1 MSEKEKPKSDIE
13 EVRRSESRRGKRPI
27 DLEERKK
34 KKSLL
39 RDMEEHLRIET
50 EQEFA
55 AAMRASGLKEG
66 SPEYRMALA
75 IWRGEA

>member
-1 MSEKEKPKSDIE
+1 MSEEEKPKSDIE
-13 EVRRSESRRGKRPI
+13 EVRQAESRRGKRPI
-27 DLEERKK
+27 DLEERKR
-34 KKSLL
+34 KKSRL

-55 AAMRASGLKEG
+55 AAMRACGLQED
-66 SPEYRMALA
+66 SPKYRAALA